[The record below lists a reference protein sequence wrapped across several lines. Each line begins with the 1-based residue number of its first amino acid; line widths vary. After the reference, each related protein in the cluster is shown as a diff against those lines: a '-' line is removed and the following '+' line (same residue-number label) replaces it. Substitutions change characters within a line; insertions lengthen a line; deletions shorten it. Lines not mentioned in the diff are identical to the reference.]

1 MHSRRAIAVACE
13 GVTTVRHVT
22 VDKWFAMCLLACL
35 VSAGQAVDGEHAL
48 SHCVGQSLVASVNT
62 TESDVVGILGWI
74 RCSVQQSK
82 SHIHSWP
89 WGRC

>member
-22 VDKWFAMCLLACL
+22 VDKRFVMCLLTCL
-35 VSAGQAVDGEHAL
+35 ASAGQSLDGEHAL

-62 TESDVVGILGWI
+62 I
-74 RCSVQQSK
+74 RCCGNFREDHMLCAAIKK
-82 SHIHSWP
+82 SHTRLAL
-89 WGRC
+89 G